1 MLFAGRAVRVGALL
15 AAALAATGLPPVAG
29 PGAASV
35 RPASTIAPVTLS
47 GAVQGVA
54 VDSSTDT
61 AYVTALTASQTQSES
76 VYAVDLATG
85 TVIATI
91 PVGRLARAIAVNPV
105 TDTVYAASYR
115 DATVSVISGATDT
128 VTATIALPAPA
139 GDFGD
144 MAVDATTNAIYIS
157 GGDSG
162 SLGKGVVVLNGATNS
177 VSFIALSDC
186 EDPPVGLAIDPATS
200 TVYTNCD
207 GYDLSN
213 HIFAINGATG
223 TVTIDVAEK
232 YQIAGQVTVDPN
244 TNLLYISRTGTG
256 TGEGVTAYDGTTLAP
271 VGEVSLPGNPTSLE
285 DNPDTGTVYAAFASL
300 TAGQNVIDL
309 INGASTAVTGTIP
322 VSGSGWIAVEPA
334 VDTLVYAA
342 NGNPGVA
349 VSVIPLTTPAISS
362 RDAAT
367 FSTDI
372 AVSFTVGGTGTPAPS
387 FTEKGR
393 LPYDVSMYPD
403 GTLCCMPVAGTGGVY
418 PITITAANGVA
429 PAATQRFTLTVDEP
443 PTIISANHFW
453 FTHGK
458 RGTFTVRTTAFPVA
472 IMTEHGT
479 LPPGVRF
486 TANKNG
492 TATISGVAAKAARG
506 RSYLIRLTAR
516 NGVGASA
523 TQWFTL
529 RVG

>member
-1 MLFAGRAVRVGALL
+1 V
-15 AAALAATGLPPVAG
+15 AAAGLSLLPG
-29 PGAASV
+29 PGTASA
-35 RPASTIAPVTLS
+35 RPASTVAPVNLP

-61 AYVTALTASQTQSES
+61 AYVTALTASQTQSDS
-76 VYAVDLATG
+76 VYAVDLTTG

-91 PVGRLARAIAVNPV
+91 PVGRQPRAIAVNPV
-105 TDTVYAASYR
+105 TDTVYAANWR

-128 VTATIALPAPA
+128 VTATIALPAQG
-139 GDFGD
+139 GDLSD
-144 MAVDATTNAIYIS
+144 MAVDATTNTIYIS
-157 GGDSG
+157 GGSG
-162 SLGKGVVVLNGATNS
+162 SPSKGVFVLNGATSS

-186 EDPPVGLAIDPATS
+186 EDPPVGVAINPATN

-223 TVTIDVAEK
+223 MVTNDVAEK
-232 YQIAGQVTVDPN
+232 YQSDGQVTVDPN

-256 TGEGVTAYDGTTLAP
+256 TGQGVTAYDGTTLAP
-271 VGEVSLPGNPTSLE
+271 VGEVSLPGNPLSLE
-285 DNPDTGTVYAAFASL
+285 DNPDTGTVYAAFTSPA
-300 TAGQNVIDL
+300 AGQDVIDL
-309 INGASTAVTGTIP
+309 ISGASTAVTGTIP
-322 VSGSGWIAVEPA
+322 VSGSGWIAAEPT

-342 NGNPGVA
+342 NGDPGA
-349 VSVIPLTTPAISS
+349 ALWVIPLTTPAISS

-367 FSTDI
+367 FTTDI
-372 AVSFTVGGTGTPAPS
+372 AARFTFAGTGTPAPA

-393 LPYDVSMYPD
+393 LPYDLSLYPD
-403 GTLCCMPVAGTGGVY
+403 GTLCCMPGAGTGGVY

-429 PAATQRFTLTVDEP
+429 PAATQRFTLTVDEA

-472 IMTEHGT
+472 TVTEHGT

-486 TANKNG
+486 TASKNG
-492 TATISGVAAKAARG
+492 TATISGIAAKAARG

-516 NGVGASA
+516 NGVGANA